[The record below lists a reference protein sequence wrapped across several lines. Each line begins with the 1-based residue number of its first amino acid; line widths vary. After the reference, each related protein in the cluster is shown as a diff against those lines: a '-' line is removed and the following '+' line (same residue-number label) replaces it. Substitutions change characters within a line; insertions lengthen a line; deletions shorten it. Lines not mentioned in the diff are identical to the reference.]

1 MKFDQLGKYLS
12 GSSKLKKWVGAPE
25 RCAAARTGRLGDR
38 EVRNILVE
46 TCVDRVE

>member
-25 RCAAARTGRLGDR
+25 RCAAAAAAAREAG
-38 EVRNILVE
+38 EVRNISVYYIE
-46 TCVDRVE
+46 

>member
-25 RCAAARTGRLGDR
+25 RRAGAAAARTG
-38 EVRNILVE
+38 EVRNISVE
-46 TCVDRVE
+46 TCVHRVE

>member
-25 RCAAARTGRLGDR
+25 RCAAAAAAARTG
-38 EVRNILVE
+38 EVRNISVE
-46 TCVDRVE
+46 TCVHRVE

>member
-25 RCAAARTGRLGDR
+25 RCAAAAARTG
-38 EVRNILVE
+38 EVRNMSVE

>member
-25 RCAAARTGRLGDR
+25 RCAAAAAREAG
-38 EVRNILVE
+38 EVRNMSVE
-46 TCVDRVE
+46 TCVHRVE